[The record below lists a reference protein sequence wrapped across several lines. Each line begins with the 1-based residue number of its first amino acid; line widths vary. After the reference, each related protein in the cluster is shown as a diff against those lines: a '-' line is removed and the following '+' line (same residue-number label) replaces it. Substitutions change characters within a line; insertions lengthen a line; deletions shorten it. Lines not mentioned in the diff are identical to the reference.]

1 MVSREKIHE
10 LVKLFYQ
17 QTYKTFYVNSLDG
30 KEFTQPQG
38 VFVSLGMTTSMKTLD
53 YIKNLLANSRYNAK
67 IAEIKSIKIDDQFLN
82 TLTDCDPKQYRL
94 SEIPSTVM
102 TKEET
107 EKELQDLLQKVSKY
121 SDLETISEL
130 SHKVG
135 KLQRL
140 YNQLEESNG
149 WGCHRIQRDGD
160 MDYKIFHLY
169 VNYKKDEDGTEYRI
183 GIYVDE
189 KEDSSDNC

>member
-1 MVSREKIHE
+1 
-10 LVKLFYQ
+10 
-17 QTYKTFYVNSLDG
+17 
-30 KEFTQPQG
+30 
-38 VFVSLGMTTSMKTLD
+38 
-53 YIKNLLANSRYNAK
+53 
-67 IAEIKSIKIDDQFLN
+67 
-82 TLTDCDPKQYRL
+82 
-94 SEIPSTVM
+94 M

-149 WGCHRIQRDGD
+149 WECHRIQKDGD
-160 MDYKIFHLY
+160 MDYRIFHLY